1 MLSDQD
7 MYGSM
12 YGFQPMSY
20 NNEDSLRPVRVP
32 MPGQNGRPSHAPNGN
47 DASAA
52 KAATAATAANSKS
65 APSSGRS
72 SEDANKQKKSLI
84 AARKS
89 QMTAAS
95 SSGGSSEL
103 TQASLFGPRI
113 DHLETQVKG
122 LLEGYKVLDESCTRV
137 EEVVNSSWLTASV
150 ESDTIEFVSND
161 EDYEKVLKEV
171 TASVVKAKQTVS
183 VTYPMV
189 ESVLEGKEVFLMKR
203 RNVDSDTAEVY
214 GSWIV
219 VHAPGNDADTPD
231 KSFVTKFR
239 FS

>member
-20 NNEDSLRPVRVP
+20 NNADSLRPVRVP
-32 MPGQNGRPSHAPNGN
+32 MPGQNGRPSHAQNGN
-47 DASAA
+47 DAP
-52 KAATAATAANSKS
+52 AATAATAANSKS
-65 APSSGRS
+65 APPSGRS
-72 SEDANKQKKSLI
+72 SEEANKQKKSLI

-103 TQASLFGPRI
+103 TQASLFGPRL

-122 LLEGYKVLDESCTRV
+122 LLEGYKVLSESCTRV

-150 ESDTIEFVSND
+150 ESDTVEFFSNS
-161 EDYEKVLKEV
+161 EDYEKVLREV
-171 TASVVKAKQTVS
+171 PASVVKAKQTVS